1 VNERRHH
8 SGADRMMAAGLKSKH
23 LTGPYY
29 EVEGPNGVPVVVN
42 DYSNA
47 QYYGPIAVGTPPQ
60 PFNVIR
66 DT

>member
-1 VNERRHH
+1 
-8 SGADRMMAAGLKSKH
+8 MMAAGLKSKH